1 MWWVITT
8 EGQFLTKMYQ
18 FTYHRDVEDDPVV
31 NAVAGGDDPAGVEQ
45 RGPARGG
52 LTQVSTWWRH
62 LDFCRKQTSVVRF
75 NFFSLKPFLG
85 SRLLE
90 SHHPGVL
97 VDLSVLTSH
106 HPLEGVPGAA
116 LYRGGG
122 QASGE
127 HLTLLLWLH
136 CSSILPSSSVV
147 VDLVVVVVDLVVVV
161 VDLVVVVGLAAFSE

>member
-1 MWWVITT
+1 MILKYVCDGK
-8 EGQFLTKMYQ
+8 EGQLLTTMDQ

-45 RGPARGG
+45 RGPAGGG
-52 LTQVSTWWRH
+52 L
-62 LDFCRKQTSVVRF
+62 QTSVVKF

-127 HLTLLLWLH
+127 HLTLLL
-136 CSSILPSSSVV
+136 
-147 VDLVVVVVDLVVVV
+147 
-161 VDLVVVVGLAAFSE
+161 